1 MIDLNMT
8 LVAQIL
14 NFLIL
19 VALLRWL
26 AYDPVVRML
35 KARENRIAESI
46 QRADDDAAAAESV
59 LADYKAKLAEASAK
73 AQEIQAR
80 AEERAE
86 EYRAARKADTEREIE
101 QMKKAAQA
109 EIQRDRERA
118 VEELRTQMVTLS
130 MAAAGKIISKN
141 LDAAENEQLI
151 GDFVAKLDKNKI
163 GDLSC

>member
-8 LVAQIL
+8 LVAQII

-26 AYDPVVRML
+26 AYEPVVRML
-35 KARENRIAESI
+35 KARENRIADSI
-46 QRADDDAAAAESV
+46 KHADEDAAKAAATLNE
-59 LADYKAKLAEASAK
+59 YKAKLAEASAK

-80 AEERAE
+80 AEKLAD
-86 EYRAARKADTEREIE
+86 EYRAAKKADAQKEIE

-109 EIQRDRERA
+109 EIERDRERA
-118 VEELRTQMVTLS
+118 VEELRARVVALS
-130 MAAAGKIISKN
+130 MAAAGKIIEKN
-141 LDAAENEQLI
+141 MDSEANERFI
-151 GDFVAKLDKNKI
+151 GDFVDKLDKNKL

>member
-1 MIDLNMT
+1 MT

-26 AYDPVVRML
+26 AYKPVVRML
-35 KARENRIAESI
+35 EARENRIADSI
-46 QRADDDAAAAESV
+46 QRADDDAAKAEQV
-59 LADYKAKLAEASAK
+59 LKDYKAKLAAASTK
-73 AQEIQAR
+73 AQEIQRNAEAR
-80 AEERAE
+80 AEEYLAQ
-86 EYRAARKADTEREIE
+86 RKAATENEIE
-101 QMKKAAQA
+101 QMKKAAKA

-118 VEELRTQMVTLS
+118 VEELKGQMVMLS

-141 LDAAENEQLI
+141 LDAKENEQLI
-151 GDFVAKLDKNKI
+151 GDFVSQLDKSKI

>member
-1 MIDLNMT
+1 MIDINMT
-8 LVAQIL
+8 LAAQIL

-26 AYDPVVRML
+26 CYNPIVRML
-35 KARENRIAESI
+35 KARENRIADSI
-46 QRADDDAAAAESV
+46 RRADDDAAAAEAV
-59 LADYKAKLAEASAK
+59 LKDYKAKLADASTK

-80 AEERAE
+80 AETRAE
-86 EYRAARKADTEREIE
+86 EYLAKRKADTENEIE

-109 EIQRDRERA
+109 EITRERERA
-118 VEELRTQMVTLS
+118 VEELKGQMIALS

-141 LDAAENEQLI
+141 LDAKENEQLI
-151 GDFVAKLDKNKI
+151 GDFVAQLDKNKI